1 MYASPVASTHFRG
14 VLLSLLAATFVSG
27 CSGDPSSPPPLQ
39 ATASSSVSCKTGEGY
54 QHTTLGYHLCFP
66 NGWTP
71 RDYTAEPGAGGAV
84 SVVAFGPPAAV
95 PSHVPASGSFMP
107 PIEVRVV
114 AGPKDQTET
123 SLSQGNQVSQT
134 RVDGIPADKIVVTQ
148 SGPASGA
155 VIIVFEHQA
164 YTFEIE
170 EAPGGDDAAFQ
181 LVLDSFSF
189 LAS

>member
-1 MYASPVASTHFRG
+1 VASAHFRG
-14 VLLSLLAATFVSG
+14 VLLSLLAATVVSG

-39 ATASSSVSCKTGEGY
+39 ATASSSVSCTTGQGY
-54 QHTTLGYHLCFP
+54 QHTTLGYRLCFP
-66 NGWTP
+66 AAWIS
-71 RDYTAEPGAGGAV
+71 RDYTAEPGSGGAV
-84 SVVAFGPPAAV
+84 SVVAFGSAAAV

-114 AGPKDQTET
+114 AGPKDQAET

-134 RVDGIPADKIVVTQ
+134 TVAGIAADKIVVTQ

-164 YTFEIE
+164 NTFEVE
-170 EAPGGDDAAFQ
+170 EAPNADDAAFK
-181 LVLDSFSF
+181 LVLDTFAF
-189 LAS
+189 AAS

>member
-1 MYASPVASTHFRG
+1 MASARFLG
-14 VLLSLLAATFVSG
+14 VLLSLLAATVISG
-27 CSGDPSSPPPLQ
+27 CGSDQSSPPPLQ
-39 ATASSSVSCKTGEGY
+39 ATASSSVGCKSGDAY

-66 NGWTP
+66 AGWIS

-84 SVVAFGPPAAV
+84 SVVAFGSPAAV

-114 AGPKDQTET
+114 GGPKDQVET
-123 SLSQGNQVSQT
+123 SLAQGNQVSRT
-134 RVDGIPADKIVVTQ
+134 TVAGISADKIVVTT

-164 YTFEIE
+164 NTYEIE
-170 EAPGGDDAAFQ
+170 EAPNGNDTAFQ

-189 LAS
+189 PAS

>member
-1 MYASPVASTHFRG
+1 VASARFLG
-14 VLLSLLAATFVSG
+14 VLLSLLAATVISG
-27 CSGDPSSPPPLQ
+27 CGSDQSSPPPLQ
-39 ATASSSVSCKTGEGY
+39 ATASSSVGCKSGQAY

-66 NGWTP
+66 NGWIS

-114 AGPKDQTET
+114 GGAKDQAET
-123 SLSQGNQVSQT
+123 SLAQGNQLSQT
-134 RVDGIPADKIVVTQ
+134 RVADVSADKIVVTT

-164 YTFEIE
+164 NTYEIE
-170 EAPGGDDAAFQ
+170 EAPNGNDAAFQ
-181 LVLDSFSF
+181 LILDSFSF
-189 LAS
+189 PVS

>member
-1 MYASPVASTHFRG
+1 VASTHYRG

-39 ATASSSVSCKTGEGY
+39 ATASSSVSCKTGESY

-95 PSHVPASGSFMP
+95 PSHVPASGSFTP

-114 AGPKDQTET
+114 AGPKSQVEP
-123 SLSQGNQVSQT
+123 SLAQGNQVTQT
-134 RVDGIPADKIVVTQ
+134 RVDGIPADKIVVTT

-164 YTFEIE
+164 NTYEIE
-170 EAPGGDDAAFQ
+170 QAPGGDGAAFQ

-189 LAS
+189 AT

>member
-1 MYASPVASTHFRG
+1 M
-14 VLLSLLAATFVSG
+14 LAATLVSG

-39 ATASSSVSCKTGEGY
+39 ATASSSVSCSKGEAY

-66 NGWTP
+66 SGWTS

-95 PSHVPASGSFMP
+95 PSHVPASGSFTP

-123 SLSQGNQVSQT
+123 SLAQGNQVSQT
-134 RVDGIPADKIVVTQ
+134 RVAGVAADKIVVTTP
-148 SGPASGA
+148 GPASGA

-164 YTFEIE
+164 NTFEIE

-189 LAS
+189 PS

>member
-1 MYASPVASTHFRG
+1 MASARIRG
-14 VLLSLLAATFVSG
+14 VLFSLLAATFVSG

-39 ATASSSVSCKTGEGY
+39 ATASSAVVCSKGEGY

-66 NGWTP
+66 SGWTS

-84 SVVAFGPPAAV
+84 SVVAFGQPSAV
-95 PSHVPASGSFMP
+95 PSHVPSSGSFMP

-114 AGPKDQTET
+114 AGPKDQAET

-134 RVDGIPADKIVVTQ
+134 TVAGIAADKIVVTQ

-164 YTFEIE
+164 NTFEVE
-170 EAPGGDDAAFQ
+170 EAPNADDAAFK
-181 LVLDSFSF
+181 LVLDTFAF
-189 LAS
+189 AAS

>member
-1 MYASPVASTHFRG
+1 MASARFLG
-14 VLLSLLAATFVSG
+14 VLLSLLAATVVSG

-39 ATASSSVSCKTGEGY
+39 ATASSSVSCATGQGY

-66 NGWTP
+66 AGWIS

-95 PSHVPASGSFMP
+95 PPHVPASGSFTP

-114 AGPKDQTET
+114 AGPKDQVET
-123 SLSQGNQVSQT
+123 SLAEGNQLSKTTVAGVS
-134 RVDGIPADKIVVTQ
+134 ADKIVVTT

-155 VIIVFEHQA
+155 VIVVFERQA
-164 YTFEIE
+164 NTYEIE
-170 EAPGGDDAAFQ
+170 EAPNGNDAAFQ
-181 LVLDSFSF
+181 VVLDSFAF
-189 LAS
+189 PAS